1 MSITIFI
8 ISLGLSALIALAYI
22 CIHLLKEYR
31 YSQRTIKNRM
41 RRKEEDDYNRWLHT
55 IGLHETSYY
64 FNPSG
69 IRILNDWLL
78 WKKNVLDKGI
88 L

>member
-1 MSITIFI
+1 MTIGVFI
-8 ISLGLSALIALAYI
+8 IGVIALIVLYI
-22 CIHLLKEYR
+22 GIIVIKEYW

-69 IRILNDWLL
+69 VRILSNWVM
-78 WKKNVLDKGI
+78 WKKNVLDRR
-88 L
+88 LL

>member
-1 MSITIFI
+1 MTIE
-8 ISLGLSALIALAYI
+8 ISLVGLIALIVLYI
-22 CIHLLKEYR
+22 GIMGIKEYR
-31 YSQRTIKNRM
+31 YNQRTIKNRM
-41 RRKEEDDYNRWLHT
+41 RRKEEDNYNRWLHT

-69 IRILNDWLL
+69 IRLLNDWLL
-78 WKKNVLDKGI
+78 WKKNVLDRGI